1 MSSTAP
7 PPSAAEEGRHPLSAA
22 EEERFAQLCEK
33 VRREC
38 FSDGQDAAQ
47 KDEEA
52 KLAQTVLGAWRK
64 QFEAPCAAAM
74 EIVLRKNTPD
84 AMARQLLFFPERED
98 MDFWPNLLS
107 QAPDG
112 APKEHP
118 QAKCLVAALPI
129 FYLRHSRDWT
139 LCRPF
144 ILAGGLAALSDLLV
158 CENLYLRS
166 QALESFSRLTDQS
179 NALDWL
185 DTSDGEAR
193 VRFRLFQLS
202 QGTLVPNLL
211 RNRKGSY
218 PGGSA
223 TALRCVAFFLSWLRH
238 LYTNDKVLYVRQI
251 VLDAF
256 KEWQALEDKTLEER
270 ELAKTLSEDFGRWP
284 SIEERAAQGAAG
296 GDPGAVGPGSVGGA
310 QWKDPLEQIQEES
323 PQGGGGGGI
332 ELGGGVGKEVRSGG
346 GGVGGGG
353 DVLVG
358 GEIRKSEMPPGMG
371 KGQGEEGGER
381 ERERQVRTAGEL
393 KGEGNDLLKAGLLRE
408 AEAKYSVR
416 V

>member
-1 MSSTAP
+1 M
-7 PPSAAEEGRHPLSAA
+7 SAA

-98 MDFWPNLLS
+98 MDFWPDLLS
-107 QAPDG
+107 QAPVG

-118 QAKCLVAALPI
+118 QSKCLVAALPI

-185 DTSDGEAR
+185 DTSDGETQ

-211 RNRKGSY
+211 HNRKGSY

-238 LYTNDKVLYVRQI
+238 LYTKDKVLYVRQL

-256 KEWQALEDKTLEER
+256 KEWQTLEDKTPEER

-284 SIEERAAQGAAG
+284 SIEERAAQGGAV
-296 GDPGAVGPGSVGGA
+296 GDPGAAGPGSVGGA
-310 QWKDPLEQIQEES
+310 QWKDPLEQIQEEFANA
-323 PQGGGGGGI
+323 
-332 ELGGGVGKEVRSGG
+332 GVG
-346 GGVGGGG
+346 
-353 DVLVG
+353 
-358 GEIRKSEMPPGMG
+358 
-371 KGQGEEGGER
+371 
-381 ERERQVRTAGEL
+381 
-393 KGEGNDLLKAGLLRE
+393 
-408 AEAKYSVR
+408 
-416 V
+416 